1 MPKRTKKT
9 QALRLPSILLELVG
23 HAAMGVALG
32 LGCSMAL
39 TLIDA
44 FGVKALIAHNEQPRT
59 TMMIFVGIFTLAFG
73 VGATLTGFV
82 FTMMEERAE
91 PPAARNQ

>member
-9 QALRLPSILLELVG
+9 QALRHPSILLELVG

-32 LGCSMAL
+32 LGYSIAL
-39 TLIDA
+39 ILIDA
-44 FGVKALIAHNEQPRT
+44 FGVKALIAHSEEPRT
-59 TMMIFVGIFTLAFG
+59 TMMILVGMFTLAFG

-82 FTMMEERAE
+82 FTMMEER
-91 PPAARNQ
+91 

>member
-9 QALRLPSILLELVG
+9 RALRAPSILLELAG

-32 LGCSMAL
+32 LGYSIAL
-39 TLIDA
+39 IFFDA
-44 FGVKALIAHNEQPRT
+44 FGVRALIAHSDEPRT
-59 TMMIFVGIFTLAFG
+59 IMMVFAGMFALTFG

-82 FTMMEERAE
+82 FIMMEEH
-91 PPAARNQ
+91 

>member
-9 QALRLPSILLELVG
+9 RTLRHPSILLELAG

-32 LGCSMAL
+32 LGYSIAL
-39 TLIDA
+39 IFIDA
-44 FGVKALIAHNEQPRT
+44 FGVKALITHGDDPRT
-59 TMMIFVGIFTLAFG
+59 TMMVFTGMFTLAFG

-82 FTMMEERAE
+82 FTMMEER
-91 PPAARNQ
+91 